1 MKSQKR
7 FKILDIDVYLQ
18 PFESDIK
25 KRMEHYEDMKSKTL
39 KNYKD
44 FSSFANA
51 HLYYGFH
58 QTNDGFFYREWAPNA
73 DSLSL
78 IGDFNNWN
86 RKSHPLR
93 KIGSGNW
100 EIFIPGQNSL
110 PG

>member
-1 MKSQKR
+1 MK
-7 FKILDIDVYLQ
+7 
-18 PFESDIK
+18 
-25 KRMEHYEDMKSKTL
+25 HYEDMKSKTL

-58 QTNDGFFYREWAPNA
+58 QTNDGWFYREWAPNA

-86 RKSHPLR
+86 RKSHLLR
-93 KIGSGNW
+93 KLVLVIGKYLFLAKIAYLTN
-100 EIFIPGQNSL
+100 QR
-110 PG
+110 

>member
-25 KRMEHYEDMKSKTL
+25 KRMKHYENMKSKTL

-58 QTNDGFFYREWAPNA
+58 QTKM
-73 DSLSL
+73 DSS
-78 IGDFNNWN
+78 IGNGLQMQIVC
-86 RKSHPLR
+86 H
-93 KIGSGNW
+93 
-100 EIFIPGQNSL
+100 
-110 PG
+110 

>member
-25 KRMEHYEDMKSKTL
+25 KRMKHYEDMRSKTL

-58 QTNDGFFYREWAPNA
+58 QTNDGFFYREWAPMQ
-73 DSLSL
+73 
-78 IGDFNNWN
+78 IVC
-86 RKSHPLR
+86 H
-93 KIGSGNW
+93 
-100 EIFIPGQNSL
+100 
-110 PG
+110 